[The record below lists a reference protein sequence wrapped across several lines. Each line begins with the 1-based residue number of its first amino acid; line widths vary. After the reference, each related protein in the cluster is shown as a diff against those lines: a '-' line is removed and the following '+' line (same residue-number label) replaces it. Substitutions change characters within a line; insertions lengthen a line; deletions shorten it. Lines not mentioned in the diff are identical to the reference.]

1 MSEPLLLKGGPEDY
15 NFLKKSRRQIDG
27 VDDLEEW
34 RLLKVSSYYMT
45 MLTAECAGRG
55 RLHCARAT

>member
-34 RLLKVSSYYMT
+34 RLLKVSS
-45 MLTAECAGRG
+45 
-55 RLHCARAT
+55 